1 MKCTVTGEPYTVFG
15 YGGKQGRD
23 NIHAYDVTLAFLS
36 FVRKPRC
43 AAVYNFGG
51 GWRSNCSMLEAI
63 DACERIAGR
72 RLDWTYSENARAGDH
87 RWWVSD
93 LSAWEP

>member
-51 GWRSNCSMLEAI
+51 GWRSNCSMPSMPAS
-63 DACERIAGR
+63 G
-72 RLDWTYSENARAGDH
+72 LDWTYSENARAGDH

>member
-43 AAVYNFGG
+43 AAVYNFGAG
-51 GWRSNCSMLEAI
+51 GGRTARCSKPSMPAS
-63 DACERIAGR
+63 G
-72 RLDWTYSENARAGDH
+72 
-87 RWWVSD
+87 
-93 LSAWEP
+93 